1 MSRDACADKTI
12 VSSYAPANVQ
22 IKTGV
27 RSERFIGLYGAISG
41 WQHRGTRTRS
51 TFKIWQYKTAVMDDN
66 LIQCLQ
72 VRVQT

>member
-41 WQHRGTRTRS
+41 WQHRVSELVQPSKYGS
-51 TFKIWQYKTAVMDDN
+51 IK
-66 LIQCLQ
+66 LQ
-72 VRVQT
+72 LWMTI